1 MPAYKP
7 EIPAVGL
14 SGPKDDNPMPAPH
27 HAAGVR
33 VYIWTLAACAATA
46 LIAMPMYG
54 RLEAAN
60 IVMLFLLNVVLVAMR
75 MGRGPAILASV
86 LGVALFDFFFVPPR
100 FTFAIGDLQYL
111 VVFAVM
117 LMVGLIAGE
126 MTARLRLQA
135 TVAAHGEARARAL
148 YEFAR
153 ELSGVLQSEQILDI
167 TRSFIRRTFNAQA
180 VMLLPDAAGRLQPP
194 ASGAYGYEHVPAPAS
209 LDIAVAQWAFD
220 HATPAGMGNGAFPD
234 SRLFYLPLLA
244 PMRARGVLAISL
256 EAGRR
261 PFLPEQRRH
270 LDTFAMLAA
279 IALERVHYIEVAQR
293 AQVRMESERLRNS
306 LLSALSHD
314 LRTPLTS
321 LVGLS
326 ESLTLS
332 RPALSP
338 GQMSMANGL
347 HQQALRMSTLVANL
361 LDMARITSGE
371 IRLNREWQPIDEV
384 IGSALRA
391 SEPLLSAHGVATR
404 LAPGLPIVQIDAVL
418 IERVL
423 CNLIENAVK
432 YTASGSMITISVEA
446 EAASMRLTV
455 SDNGPGIPPGREDA
469 IFDKF
474 SRGERESAIPGV
486 GLGLAICRAIVEAHG
501 GSIRASRADEGG
513 AAFIITIPLGTPPP
527 LPDAEALASEDDYE

>member
-7 EIPAVGL
+7 EIPSV
-14 SGPKDDNPMPAPH
+14 SVSDPPDDSPMPEPLQ
-27 HAAGVR
+27 AAGVR
-33 VYIWTLAACAATA
+33 AYVGTLAACAATA

-60 IVMLFLLNVVLVAMR
+60 IVMLFLLNVVLVAVR
-75 MGRGPAILASV
+75 LGRGPAILASV

-117 LMVGLIAGE
+117 LVVGLIAGE
-126 MTARLRLQA
+126 MTASLRIQA
-135 TVAAHGEARARAL
+135 TVAAHGEAQARNL

-153 ELSGVLQSEQILDI
+153 ELSGVLQSEQVLDI
-167 TRSFIRRTFNAQA
+167 TRSYVRKTFNTQA

-194 ASGAYGYEHVPAPAS
+194 ARDASGDGQAAPPGL
-209 LDIAVAQWAFD
+209 LDIGVAQWAFD
-220 HATPAGMGNGAFPD
+220 HARPAGMGNGAYPN
-234 SRLFYLPLLA
+234 SLLFYMPLLA
-244 PMRARGVLAISL
+244 PMRARGVLVLSP
-256 EAGRR
+256 EASRW
-261 PFLPEQRRH
+261 PFVPEQRQH

-279 IALERVHYIEVAQR
+279 IAVERVHYIEVAQR
-293 AQVRMESERLRNS
+293 AQVHMESERLRNS
-306 LLSALSHD
+306 MLSALSHD

-332 RPALSP
+332 RPALTP
-338 GQMSMANGL
+338 AQKSMADAL
-347 HQQALRMSTLVANL
+347 HQQALRMSTLVTNL

-404 LAPGLPIVQIDAVL
+404 LAPDLPIVQIDAVL

-432 YTASGSMITISVEA
+432 YTPAGSTITISVEA
-446 EAASMRLTV
+446 EGESMRLTI
-455 SDNGPGIPPGREDA
+455 SDSGPGIPPGREVA
-469 IFDKF
+469 IFEKF

-501 GSIRASRADEGG
+501 GSIRAGRAPEGG
-513 AAFIITIPLGTPPP
+513 AAFIITVPLGTAPA
-527 LPDAEALASEDDYE
+527 LPDGESLTPEPES

>member
-1 MPAYKP
+1 
-7 EIPAVGL
+7 
-14 SGPKDDNPMPAPH
+14 MPAPL
-27 HAAGVR
+27 HAAGLR
-33 VYIWTLAACAATA
+33 AYAWTLAACAATA
-46 LIAMPMYG
+46 LIATPMYG
-54 RLEAAN
+54 RLEPAN

-75 MGRGPAILASV
+75 LGRGPAILASV

-117 LMVGLIAGE
+117 LVVGLIAGE
-126 MTARLRLQA
+126 MTASLRLQA
-135 TVAAHGEARARAL
+135 TAAAHGEARARAL

-153 ELSGVLQSEQILDI
+153 ELSAVLQCEQILDI
-167 TRSFIRRTFNAQA
+167 TRSFIRKTFNAQA

-194 ASGAYGYEHVPAPAS
+194 ASGACGYEHAPPAS

-220 HATPAGMGNGAFPD
+220 HAMPAGMGNGAFPD

-244 PMRARGVLAISL
+244 PMRARGVLTYADYARARGVLAISP
-256 EAGRR
+256 EASGW
-261 PFLPEQRRH
+261 PFLPERRRH

-326 ESLTLS
+326 EALTLS

-338 GQMSMANGL
+338 AQRSMADGL

-391 SEPLLSAHGVATR
+391 SEPLLSEHGVATR

-432 YTASGSMITISVEA
+432 YTAGGSTITISVEA
-446 EAASMRLTV
+446 EGASMRLTV

-501 GSIRASRADEGG
+501 GSIRASRPGEGG
-513 AAFIITIPLGTPPP
+513 AAFIITIPLGTPPA
-527 LPDAEALASEDDYE
+527 LPDMETLASEPDHE

>member
-1 MPAYKP
+1 MA
-7 EIPAVGL
+7 GL
-14 SGPKDDNPMPAPH
+14 RSYA
-27 HAAGVR
+27 
-33 VYIWTLAACAATA
+33 WTLAACAATA
-46 LIAMPMYG
+46 LIAAPMYG

-60 IVMLFLLNVVLVAMR
+60 IVMLFLLNVVLVGMR
-75 MGRGPAILASV
+75 LGRGPAILASV

-117 LMVGLIAGE
+117 LVVGLIAGE
-126 MTARLRLQA
+126 MTASLRFQA

-153 ELSGVLQSEQILDI
+153 ELSGVLQCEQILDL
-167 TRSFIRRTFNAQA
+167 TRAFIRKTFNAQA
-180 VMLLPDAAGRLQPP
+180 VMLLPDKAGRLQLP
-194 ASGAYGYEHVPAPAS
+194 ASGANGYEHVPPPAS
-209 LDIAVAQWAFD
+209 LDVAVAQWAFD
-220 HATPAGMGNGAFPD
+220 HAMPAGMGNDAYPD

-244 PMRARGVLAISL
+244 PMRARGVLAISP
-256 EAGRR
+256 EASRR
-261 PFLPEQRRH
+261 PFLPEQRQH

-338 GQMSMANGL
+338 AQRSMAEAL
-347 HQQALRMSTLVANL
+347 HQQSLRMSTLVANL

-391 SEPLLSAHGVATR
+391 SEPLLFAHRVEIR
-404 LAPGLPIVQIDAVL
+404 LAPDLPIVQIDAVL

-432 YTASGSMITISVEA
+432 YTAAGSAITISVEA
-446 EAASMRLTV
+446 EGEVMRLTV

-469 IFDKF
+469 IFEKF
-474 SRGERESAIPGV
+474 SRGERESSIPGV
-486 GLGLAICRAIVEAHG
+486 GLGLAICRAVVEAHG
-501 GSIRASRADEGG
+501 GSIRASRAQEGG
-513 AAFIITIPLGTPPP
+513 AAFIITVPLGTPPA
-527 LPDAEALASEDDYE
+527 LPDAEALVSEDDHE

>member
-1 MPAYKP
+1 MPACKP
-7 EIPAVGL
+7 EISAAGL
-14 SGPKDDNPMPAPH
+14 SGRRDRNTMPAPL

-33 VYIWTLAACAATA
+33 AYLWSLAACAATA
-46 LIAMPMYG
+46 LLAMPMYG

-60 IVMLFLLNVVLVAMR
+60 IVMLFLLNVVLVAVR
-75 MGRGPAILASV
+75 LGRGPAVVASV

-117 LMVGLIAGE
+117 LAVGLIAGE
-126 MTARLRLQA
+126 MTARLRFQA
-135 TVAAHGEARARAL
+135 AAAAHGEAQARAL

-153 ELSGVLQSEQILDI
+153 ELSGVLQSGQILDI
-167 TRSFIRRTFNAQA
+167 TRSFIRRTFDAQA

-194 ASGAYGYEHVPAPAS
+194 AYGDDDEAPPAW

-220 HATPAGMGNGAFPD
+220 HAMPAGMGHGPFPG

-244 PMRARGVLAISL
+244 PMRARGILAMSL
-256 EAGRR
+256 EAGRW
-261 PFLPEQRRH
+261 PFPPEQRRQ

-293 AQVRMESERLRNS
+293 VEVRMESERLRNS

-326 ESLTLS
+326 ESLALS

-338 GQMSMANGL
+338 AQKGMAEAL

-371 IRLNREWQPIDEV
+371 IRLNREWQPIDDV
-384 IGSALRA
+384 IGCALRA
-391 SEPLLSAHGVATR
+391 SEPLLGAHRVATR
-404 LAPGLPIVQIDAVL
+404 LAPDLPIVQIDAVL
-418 IERVL
+418 VERVL

-432 YTASGSMITISVEA
+432 YTAAGAAITIAA
-446 EAASMRLTV
+446 EAHGDSMRLTV
-455 SDNGPGIPPGREDA
+455 SDNGPGIPPGREEA

-501 GSIRASRADEGG
+501 GSIRAGRAGEGG
-513 AAFIITIPLGTPPP
+513 AAFIIALPLGVPPP
-527 LPDAEALASEDDYE
+527 LPEAEAEAAGDDHE

>member
-1 MPAYKP
+1 MP
-7 EIPAVGL
+7 E
-14 SGPKDDNPMPAPH
+14 NP
-27 HAAGVR
+27 AAGFSAAPDIR
-33 VYIWTLAACAATA
+33 LWHKQAPYASLRAYGWTIAACILTSLMAAP
-46 LIAMPMYG
+46 LYG
-54 RLEAAN
+54 HLAAAN
-60 IVMLFLLNVVLVAMR
+60 IAMLFLLNVVLVGIR
-75 MGRGPAILASV
+75 LGRRPAILASV

-117 LMVGLIAGE
+117 LAVGLIAGE
-126 MTARLRLQA
+126 MTARLRFQA
-135 TVAAHGEARARAL
+135 TVAARGEARTKAL

-153 ELSGVLQSEQILDI
+153 ELTGVLQSGQVLDI
-167 TRSFIRRTFNAQA
+167 TRTFIGDTFNMQA
-180 VMLLPDAAGRLQPP
+180 VMLLPDEAGRLQL
-194 ASGAYGYEHVPAPAS
+194 PAPEAVGDGAPPS
-209 LDIAVAQWAFD
+209 ALLDIGAAQWAFD
-220 HATPAGMGNGAFPD
+220 HAMPAGAGNGAYPD

-244 PMRARGVLAISL
+244 PMRARGVLAISPQ
-256 EAGRR
+256 ASRW
-261 PFLPEQRRH
+261 PFAPEQRQH
-270 LDTFAMLAA
+270 LGTFAMLAA
-279 IALERVHYIEVAQR
+279 IALERVHYIEVAQQ

-338 GQMSMANGL
+338 AQSSMAEAL

-371 IRLNREWQPIDEV
+371 IRLNREWQPVEEV

-391 SEPLLSAHGVATR
+391 SQHLLGGHVVLTR
-404 LAPGLPIVQIDAVL
+404 LTPALPIVQIDAVL

-432 YTASGSMITISVEA
+432 YTPAGSTITVS
-446 EAASMRLTV
+446 AAIEGDSMRLAV
-455 SDNGPGIPPGREDA
+455 SDNGPGIAAGREEA
-469 IFDKF
+469 IFEKF
-474 SRGERESAIPGV
+474 FRGERESAIPGV
-486 GLGLAICRAIVEAHG
+486 GLGLAICRAIAEAHG
-501 GSIRASRADEGG
+501 GSIVAGRAPEGG
-513 AAFIITIPLGTPPP
+513 AAFLVMIPLGTPPG
-527 LPDAEALASEDDYE
+527 LPAAEALAGADAHE

>member
-1 MPAYKP
+1 MR
-7 EIPAVGL
+7 VSL
-14 SGPKDDNPMPAPH
+14 
-27 HAAGVR
+27 HAAR
-33 VYIWTLAACAATA
+33 TRAYLWTLAACAATA
-46 LIAMPMYG
+46 LFAMPMYG

-60 IVMLFLLNVVLVAMR
+60 MVMLFLLNVVLVAMR
-75 MGRGPAILASV
+75 LGRGPAILASV

-117 LMVGLIAGE
+117 LVVGLIAGE
-126 MTARLRLQA
+126 MTARLRIQA
-135 TVAAHGEARARAL
+135 TAAAHGEARARAL

-153 ELSGVLQSEQILDI
+153 ELSGVLQSGQILDI
-167 TRSFIRRTFNAQA
+167 TRCFIRKTFNAQA

-194 ASGAYGYEHVPAPAS
+194 ASGVNKHEHVPPET

-220 HATPAGMGNGAFPD
+220 HAMPAGMGNGAFSESP
-234 SRLFYLPLLA
+234 LFYLPLLA
-244 PMRARGVLAISL
+244 PMRARGVLAIAL
-256 EAGRR
+256 PAGSF
-261 PFLPEQRRH
+261 PFLPEQRQH

-293 AQVRMESERLRNS
+293 AEVRMESERLRNS

-332 RPALSP
+332 RPALSLA
-338 GQMSMANGL
+338 QRSMADAL

-391 SEPLLSAHGVATR
+391 SEPLLSAHSVVAR
-404 LAPGLPIVQIDAVL
+404 LAPDLPIVQIDAVL

-423 CNLIENAVK
+423 CNLIENGVK
-432 YTASGSMITISVEA
+432 YTAGGSTITISA
-446 EAASMRLTV
+446 ETEENSMQLTV
-455 SDNGPGIPPGREDA
+455 SDNGSGIPSGREET

-474 SRGERESAIPGV
+474 FRVERESAIPGV
-486 GLGLAICRAIVEAHG
+486 GLGLAICRAISEAHG
-501 GSIRASRADEGG
+501 GSICASRSDEGG
-513 AAFIITIPLGTPPP
+513 AAFIITIPLGTPPS
-527 LPDAEALASEDDYE
+527 LPDAEALVSEDNYE

>member
-1 MPAYKP
+1 MPVP
-7 EIPAVGL
+7 L
-14 SGPKDDNPMPAPH
+14 
-27 HAAGVR
+27 HAAR
-33 VYIWTLAACAATA
+33 ARAYLWTLAACAATA

-75 MGRGPAILASV
+75 LGRGPAILASV

-117 LMVGLIAGE
+117 LVVGLIAGE
-126 MTARLRLQA
+126 MTARLRFQA
-135 TVAAHGEARARAL
+135 TAAAHGEARARAL

-153 ELSGVLQSEQILDI
+153 ELSGVLQCEQILDI
-167 TRSFIRRTFNAQA
+167 TRSFIRKTFNAQA

-194 ASGAYGYEHVPAPAS
+194 ASGAYGHELVPPPET
-209 LDIAVAQWAFD
+209 LDIVVAQWAFD
-220 HATPAGMGNGAFPD
+220 HAMPAGMGNGAFSESP
-234 SRLFYLPLLA
+234 LFYLPLLA
-244 PMRARGVLAISL
+244 PMRARGVLAIFL
-256 EAGRR
+256 EAGRF
-261 PFLPEQRRH
+261 PFLPEQRQH

-332 RPALSP
+332 KPALSP
-338 GQMSMANGL
+338 AQRSMANAL

-361 LDMARITSGE
+361 LDMASITSGE

-391 SEPLLSAHGVATR
+391 SEPLLSAHSIVTR
-404 LAPGLPIVQIDAVL
+404 LAPNLPIVQIDAVL

-432 YTASGSMITISVEA
+432 YTAGGSTITISA
-446 EAASMRLTV
+446 ETEGNSMQLIV
-455 SDNGPGIPPGREDA
+455 SDNGFGIPSGREET

-474 SRGERESAIPGV
+474 FRVERESAIPGV
-486 GLGLAICRAIVEAHG
+486 GLGLAICRAISEAHG
-501 GSIRASRADEGG
+501 GSICASRADEGG
-513 AAFIITIPLGTPPP
+513 AAFIITIPLGTPPS
-527 LPDAEALASEDDYE
+527 LPDAEALASEDNYE

>member
-1 MPAYKP
+1 
-7 EIPAVGL
+7 
-14 SGPKDDNPMPAPH
+14 
-27 HAAGVR
+27 
-33 VYIWTLAACAATA
+33 
-46 LIAMPMYG
+46 
-54 RLEAAN
+54 
-60 IVMLFLLNVVLVAMR
+60 
-75 MGRGPAILASV
+75 
-86 LGVALFDFFFVPPR
+86 
-100 FTFAIGDLQYL
+100 
-111 VVFAVM
+111 
-117 LMVGLIAGE
+117 
-126 MTARLRLQA
+126 
-135 TVAAHGEARARAL
+135 
-148 YEFAR
+148 
-153 ELSGVLQSEQILDI
+153 
-167 TRSFIRRTFNAQA
+167 
-180 VMLLPDAAGRLQPP
+180 
-194 ASGAYGYEHVPAPAS
+194 
-209 LDIAVAQWAFD
+209 
-220 HATPAGMGNGAFPD
+220 MGNGAFPD